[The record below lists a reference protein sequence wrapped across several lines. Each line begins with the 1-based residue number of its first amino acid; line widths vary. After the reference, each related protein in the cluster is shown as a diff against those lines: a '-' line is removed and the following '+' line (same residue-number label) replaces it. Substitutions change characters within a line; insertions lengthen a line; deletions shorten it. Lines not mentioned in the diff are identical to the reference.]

1 MASPPPEQQQTPLQ
15 EHRRQTRREIWLP
28 ALGGLL
34 LVVLLVVLGGLRP
47 HLARTSLIADF
58 MGTIF
63 ILCPMVIC
71 LLPLYLLLAVA
82 VGGMNY
88 LHRGAVKG
96 FGRLESLSSRLL
108 NGTNRVLDRAA
119 RATISVNARLAP
131 LDRKVF
137 SAFDRPEDHDRL
149 NP

>member
-1 MASPPPEQQQTPLQ
+1 MAAVPPEQRPTLQ

-28 ALGGLL
+28 ALGGLV
-34 LVVLLVVLGGLRP
+34 LVIVLVLLGGLRP

-63 ILCPMVIC
+63 LLCPAAIC

-82 VGGMNY
+82 VGGMNHVY
-88 LHRGAVKG
+88 RGAISGLGK
-96 FGRLESLSSRLL
+96 LELLSGRLL
-108 NGTNRVLDRAA
+108 NGTTRVMDRAA
-119 RATISVNARLAP
+119 RASITVNSRLAP

-137 SAFDRPEDHDRL
+137 SAFDRPDDRL
-149 NP
+149 EK